1 MTNKVG
7 YILWIEMIQKIP
19 RWEWTLGIIFLC
31 TFIVG
36 AVIYWII
43 KIYQLQIF
51 HAFEKVKLK
60 QKDLEHSFKDT
71 RYIEIIIPK
80 NSQATAFQVQQKILK
95 AIHSTYI
102 DPTEGPHN
110 FSRPWYFFQKLFRL
124 WRVYSS
130 HQEFFGMQIWAQYP
144 LVSFR
149 LNIPSVH
156 FTRIEKAIF
165 NAYPNAE
172 IIELNKDSVIQEI
185 SKHHKSFLSY
195 GESTIEGK
203 FYHRVKTFRDVSS
216 DPVDSIISTMEG
228 LEKGQFMAYNICLS
242 PASHFFN
249 QIIHYLLEE
258 QERIQNLPD
267 EKRVGAYNRVHISE
281 LATSLATAML
291 EKMKASLFQI
301 IISYWAIAPTPEE
314 AKAKIINVQAVLNE
328 INQKN
333 MNMLKHHKLF
343 TKQVEELIGHHELT
357 TIINMRPVFKKIK
370 FWYWPFS
377 LYKNYGQV
385 VADNELYSFWHLP
398 NITSDTVSSIKIIK
412 FKKLP
417 MSHEMREISE
427 RFFVNLGVSNFR
439 MQEQTSIG
447 ISTWED
453 MKKHTY
459 ILGGTGAGKSE
470 TLKTILNNLL
480 QKEDEEQTACLI
492 IDPKNDFATDLLT
505 MIPEHRQED
514 IIYFNP
520 PAQKDKPLSFPFFSQ
535 FSGNKNSDER
545 IEFLISI
552 MKRFVQIDSMFS
564 WGPELENIL
573 RQLFATAYLLPE
585 QSLSGLDILLHEPN
599 QIKNILKYLPPRLQ
613 KFWVDSILKRTNND
627 LAKYLATTN
636 NKIGKILDYPEFMNI
651 ADRLDTKIT
660 FEEMINTKKIFIAN
674 LGSCSEQ
681 MKKYYSIYLTAHIA
695 EAIFGQARLP
705 AEERQPT
712 VFVVDEFQ
720 RVASD
725 IFETLFSEV
734 RAFNTALIISN
745 QFMGQLDLKIQ
756 KSIESNIAT
765 KIFMRTQS
773 VDDAEIAEK
782 ILGEKVTAEDIINLP
797 TGTAYIKTLVYGTP
811 QEAMSINIKRTL
823 HPTDIAK
830 DTEKL
835 FIEET
840 MERYGTPLEVIKQKR
855 AMINSIYYSAD
866 REQIF
871 FEQMGRH
878 TTFDSLP
885 EPERD
890 LSKITPE
897 LITEPIAPIQPTP
910 IHPDNTIKSIFDF

>member
-1 MTNKVG
+1 MTSRVG
-7 YILWIEMIQKIP
+7 YILWVEMIQKIP
-19 RWEWTLGIIFLC
+19 RWELTLGVVFLGL
-31 TFIVG
+31 IVLG
-36 AVIYWII
+36 ICFYWII
-43 KIYQLQIF
+43 RIFQLKIF
-51 HAFEKVKLK
+51 HAFEKIKLK
-60 QKDLEHSFKDT
+60 PKDLDRSFEDA

-102 DPTEGPHN
+102 DPVEGPHE
-110 FSRPWYFFQKLFRL
+110 FSRTWYFFQKMWRL
-124 WRVYSS
+124 WKVYRSR
-130 HQEFFGMQIWAQYP
+130 QVFFGLQIWAQYP
-144 LVSFR
+144 FVSFR
-149 LNIPSVH
+149 LNIPSEY
-156 FTRIEKAIF
+156 FDRIEKAIF
-165 NAYPNAE
+165 NAYSNAE
-172 IIELNKDSVIQEI
+172 IIDLDKSKVVEEI

-203 FYHRVKTFRDVSS
+203 FYHRVKTFKDVSS

-242 PASHFFN
+242 PSSHFFN

-258 QERIQNLPD
+258 QERLQGLPED
-267 EKRVGAYNRVHISE
+267 KKFGAYNRMYVSE
-281 LATSLATAML
+281 LVTSLATAML
-291 EKMKASLFQI
+291 EKMKASLFQV
-301 IISYWAIAPTPEE
+301 IISYWAVAPTPEE
-314 AKAKIINVQAVLNE
+314 ADEKIVNVQAVLNE

-333 MNMLKHHKLF
+333 MNTLKHRRLF
-343 TKQVEELIGHHELT
+343 TKQVEDIVGKGVLS
-357 TIINMRPVFKKIK
+357 TIINMRPVLKRRKHE
-370 FWYWPFS
+370 YWPFS
-377 LYKNYGQV
+377 FYENYGQMV
-385 VADNELYSFWHLP
+385 SDGELYSFWHLP
-398 NITSDTVSSIKIIK
+398 NITENTVSSIKIIK

-417 MSHEMREISE
+417 MSSEMREISE
-427 RFFVNLGVSNFR
+427 RFFVNLGHSNFR
-439 MQEQTSIG
+439 MQGNISIG

-470 TLKTILNNLL
+470 TLKTMLSNLL

-505 MIPEHRQED
+505 MIPEHRKD
-514 IIYFNP
+514 DVIYFNP

-535 FSGNKNSDER
+535 FSGNKTNDER

-552 MKRFVQIDSMFS
+552 MKRFVQIDSTYS

-585 QSLSGLDILLHEPN
+585 QSLSGLDMLLHEPN

-627 LAKYLATTN
+627 LSKYLATTN

-651 ADRLDTKIT
+651 ADRMDTKIT

-681 MKKYYSIYLTAHIA
+681 MKKYYSVYLTAHIA

-705 AEERQPT
+705 NEERKRT

-745 QFMGQLDLKIQ
+745 QFMGQLDLRIQ

-782 ILGEKVTAEDIINLP
+782 ILGGKVLAEDIINLP
-797 TGTAYIKTLVYGTP
+797 TGTAYIKTLAYGTP

-830 DTEKL
+830 DTERL

-855 AMINSIYYSAD
+855 ATINNIYYSAD

-878 TTFDSLP
+878 TTFDEAP
-885 EPERD
+885 E
-890 LSKITPE
+890 
-897 LITEPIAPIQPTP
+897 TEIVPKEKPTVLAQPGQDINEKT
-910 IHPDNTIKSIFDF
+910 IFDF

>member
-1 MTNKVG
+1 MDNQVG
-7 YILWIEMIQKIP
+7 YSLWVEMIHQIP
-19 RWEWTLGIIFLC
+19 DWELTLGIIFLSLIILTIC
-31 TFIVG
+31 
-36 AVIYWII
+36 IYWII
-43 KIYQLQIF
+43 RSNQLRIF
-51 HAFEKVKLK
+51 HAFEKIKLK
-60 QKDLEHSFKDT
+60 RKDIDRSLKDT
-71 RYIEIIIPK
+71 KYIEIIIPK

-95 AIHSTYI
+95 SIHSTYI
-102 DPTEGPHN
+102 DPIEGSHS
-110 FSRPWYFFQKLFRL
+110 FSHTWYFFQKLFRL
-124 WRVYSS
+124 LKVYFT
-130 HQEFFGMQIWAQYP
+130 HQVFFGLQIWAQYP
-144 LVSFR
+144 FVSFR
-149 LNIPSVH
+149 LQIPSRY
-156 FTRIEKAIF
+156 FERIEKAIF
-165 NAYPNAE
+165 NAYSNAE
-172 IIELNKDSVIQEI
+172 IVDLDKQAVEAELA
-185 SKHHKSFLSY
+185 KHHKSFWCY

-203 FYHRVKTFRDVSS
+203 FYHRVKTFKDVSS

-258 QERIQNLPD
+258 QERLQALPE
-267 EKRVGAYNRVHISE
+267 EKKSGAYNRMYVSE
-281 LATSLATAML
+281 LMTSLATAML
-291 EKMKASLFQI
+291 EKMKASLFQVI
-301 IISYWAIAPTPEE
+301 VSYWAIAPTPDE
-314 AKAKIINVQAVLNE
+314 AESKVINIQAVLNE
-328 INQKN
+328 VNQKN
-333 MNMLKHHKLF
+333 MNMLKHHTLG
-343 TKQVEELIGHHELT
+343 TRQVED
-357 TIINMRPVFKKIK
+357 IINKNELSGVVAMRPVLKKIK
-370 FWYWPFS
+370 FRYWPFS

-385 VADNELYSFWHLP
+385 VSDAELYSFWHLP
-398 NITSDTVSSIKIIK
+398 NITSETVSSIKIIK

-427 RFFVNLGVSNFR
+427 RFFVGLGHSNFR
-439 MQEQTSIG
+439 MQEQTAMG
-447 ISTWED
+447 IPTWED
-453 MKKHTY
+453 MKKHVY
-459 ILGGTGAGKSE
+459 ILGGTGSGKSE
-470 TLKTILNNLL
+470 TLKTILHHLL
-480 QKEDEEQTACLI
+480 HKDEEEQTACLI
-492 IDPKNDFATDLLT
+492 VDPKNDFATDLLT
-505 MIPEHRQED
+505 MIPEDRKD
-514 IIYFNP
+514 DVIYFNP
-520 PAQKDKPLSFPFFSQ
+520 PTQKEKPLSFPFFAQ
-535 FSGNKNSDER
+535 FSGNKTNDER

-552 MKRFVQIDSMFS
+552 MKRFVQIDSTYS

-613 KFWVDSILKRTNND
+613 KFWTSAILKRTDND

-651 ADRLDTKIT
+651 TDRLDTKIT
-660 FEEMINTKKIFIAN
+660 FEEMITTKKIFIAN

-681 MKKYYSIYLTAHIA
+681 MKKYYSVYLTAHIA

-705 AEERQPT
+705 AEERQRA

-745 QFMGQLDLKIQ
+745 QFMGQLDIRIQ

-782 ILGEKVTAEDIINLP
+782 ILGEKISAEDIINLP

-811 QEAMSINIKRTL
+811 QEAMSINIQRTL

-830 DTEKL
+830 DTERI

-855 AMINSIYYSAD
+855 ETTNNIYYSSE

-871 FEQMGRH
+871 FEQMGRQ
-878 TTFDSLP
+878 TTFEAVP
-885 EPERD
+885 ENEVKVEGPVATVNA
-890 LSKITPE
+890 STVS
-897 LITEPIAPIQPTP
+897 
-910 IHPDNTIKSIFDF
+910 NTIKTIFDY